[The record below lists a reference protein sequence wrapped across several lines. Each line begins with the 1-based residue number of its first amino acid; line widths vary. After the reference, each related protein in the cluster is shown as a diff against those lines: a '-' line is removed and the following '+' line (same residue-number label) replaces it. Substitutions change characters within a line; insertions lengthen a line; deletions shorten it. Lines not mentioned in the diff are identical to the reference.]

1 MTRHHQAHDTDAV
14 SERFSPVVEL
24 RQYTLHPGRR
34 DTLIDIFDRH
44 FVESQED
51 TGMKV
56 IGQFRDLDRPDYFVW
71 MRGFDGMEARRRSL
85 EAFYDGPV
93 WAKHKSAANATMVD
107 SDDVLL
113 LKPAWP
119 GAGFDLAGA
128 SRPPVDDRDAESKSD
143 RFVVAAIH
151 HILPGKE
158 QEFAA
163 LYRREALPPAAGR
176 LVAAFI
182 SEHAENTF
190 PRLPVRADEN
200 VFVAL
205 RTFDTV
211 GEHAA
216 STARLAASPEWQA
229 FAAGAGKLQARPA
242 ETLRLTP
249 TSRSLL
255 LV

>member
-1 MTRHHQAHDTDAV
+1 MTTHHQSREAATK
-14 SERFSPVVEL
+14 ELFSPVVEL

-34 DTLIDIFDRH
+34 DALIDVFDRH
-44 FVESQED
+44 FVESQEE
-51 TGMKV
+51 TGMKI
-56 IGQFRDLDRPDYFVW
+56 IGQFRDLDRPDHFVW
-71 MRGFDGMEARRRSL
+71 MRGFDDMEARRRSL
-85 EAFYDGPV
+85 EAFYNGPV
-93 WAKHKSAANATMVD
+93 WAKHKDAANATMID

-119 GAGFDLAGA
+119 ESGFDLAGA
-128 SRPPVDDRDAESKSD
+128 RRPSPDDKAADSRSEPIL
-143 RFVVAAIH
+143 VAAIH

-163 LYRREALPPAAGR
+163 LYRHEAMPLAAGR
-176 LVAAFI
+176 LIAAFI

-190 PRLPVRADEN
+190 PHLPVRADDN
-200 VFVAL
+200 VFVVL

-216 STARLAASPEWQA
+216 STARLAAAPEWAA
-229 FAAGAGKLQARPA
+229 FTANAGKLEFRPA
-242 ETLRLTP
+242 ETLRLIP

-255 LV
+255 PV